1 MLGLLQLAYQA
12 CHSNTSNGTD
22 PLGEPAAGE
31 LTNNATA
38 HRQPTGVT
46 AQLVYVSLGRQAAMR
61 PLVHCVC
68 AFVFSLTSV
77 TQSFGEDTAR
87 QLPHYIDP
95 RGIQGTLV
103 IAGGGEL
110 EESILQRFVK
120 MAGGNEAHIVLIPT
134 ASRRADD
141 EMYRATLS
149 QKWQGLDPAS
159 VSVLHTRSR
168 DTASRELFSAMLQK
182 ATGVWIG
189 GGTQT
194 RITEVYLD
202 TPVEREIYALLARGG
217 VIGGSSAG
225 AAVQSRVM
233 IARGSP
239 VAEVATGFALLP
251 GSVIDQHF
259 LARKRR
265 PRLLSVLEKHP
276 QMIGLGVDEG
286 TALVVTNR
294 RLEVVGR
301 STVTVCFA
309 KTEYHQA
316 SSLELKPKTIVD
328 LTALRRQA
336 YDRLRPPFPAASP
349 KPTHLPHGSLV
360 IVGGGV
366 LDAVAERFLELAGGK
381 HQTIIVL
388 PTAVPN
394 PRGSRDADRFRRL
407 GARDVRVLKQRLRTE
422 VESEDYL
429 ATLRQAGGVWFS
441 GGRQWRFVDAYYG
454 TRALEEF
461 HAVLRRGG
469 AIGGSS
475 AGASIQAEFL
485 ARGNPLGNRD
495 IIATGYERGF
505 GFLPGTAIDQH
516 FTQRKRFADMTQLTK
531 THPQLLGIGIDEQT
545 ALVVHGDVGEVLGK
559 HSVHFYNRKNSAASA
574 ERDYVS
580 LRAGGKYDLRRRT
593 LLSEPSEATQ
603 PATAD

>member
-1 MLGLLQLAYQA
+1 MKTLVRHWCALLFGLASVPYCGA
-12 CHSNTSNGTD
+12 ED
-22 PLGEPAAGE
+22 A
-31 LTNNATA
+31 
-38 HRQPTGVT
+38 QP
-46 AQLVYVSLGRQAAMR
+46 
-61 PLVHCVC
+61 
-68 AFVFSLTSV
+68 
-77 TQSFGEDTAR
+77 

-95 RGIQGTLV
+95 QGIQGSLV
-103 IAGGGEL
+103 VAGGGEL
-110 EESILQRFVK
+110 ENGILQRFVTL
-120 MAGGNEAHIVLIPT
+120 AGGNKARVVLIPT

-141 EMYRATLS
+141 AAHLSALS
-149 QKWQGLDPAS
+149 QKWQSLNPAS

-168 DTASRELFSAMLQK
+168 DAATRESFSAILRD

-189 GGTQT
+189 GGSQT
-194 RITEVYLD
+194 RVTDVYLH
-202 TPVEREIYALLARGG
+202 TPVERELYALLARGG

-225 AAVQSRVM
+225 AAVQSRLM

-259 LARKRR
+259 LARKRQ
-265 PRLLSVLEKHP
+265 PRLLSVLNKHP

-294 RLEVVGR
+294 RIEVVGR

-309 KTEYHQA
+309 KTKYHEA
-316 SSLELKPKTIVD
+316 RTMELKPTAVVD
-328 LTALRRQA
+328 LIALRRQA
-336 YDRLRPPFPAASP
+336 YNRLTPRFPPAKSTPA
-349 KPTHLPHGSLV
+349 HVPHGSLV

-366 LDAVAERFLELAGGK
+366 LDSIAERFLELAGGK
-381 HQTIIVL
+381 NQTIVVL

-407 GARDVRVLKQRLRTE
+407 GALDVRVMKQRLRTE
-422 VESEDYL
+422 VESKNYL
-429 ATLRQAGGVWFS
+429 EVLRQAGGVWFS

-495 IIATGYERGF
+495 IIAVGYERGF

-516 FTQRKRFADMTQLTK
+516 FAQRKRFADMTLLTQ

-545 ALVVHGDVGEVLGK
+545 ALVVQGNVGKVLGK
-559 HSVHFYNRKNSAASA
+559 NSVHFYNRGALEAAA

-580 LRAGGKYDLRRRT
+580 VGTGNTYDLRHRRV
-593 LLSEPSEATQ
+593 LSEASSTEQ
-603 PATAD
+603 PRASD

>member
-1 MLGLLQLAYQA
+1 MK
-12 CHSNTSNGTD
+12 
-22 PLGEPAAGE
+22 
-31 LTNNATA
+31 
-38 HRQPTGVT
+38 
-46 AQLVYVSLGRQAAMR
+46 
-61 PLVHCVC
+61 PLVHYWYV
-68 AFVFSLTSV
+68 FVVAVATVSDG
-77 TQSFGEDTAR
+77 FGEDTPP
-87 QLPHYIDP
+87 QFPHYIEP
-95 RGIQGTLV
+95 QGISGSLV

-110 EESILQRFVK
+110 DKSLLQRFVK
-120 MAGGNEAHIVLIPT
+120 LAGGNEAHLVLIPT
-134 ASRRADD
+134 ASQRADD
-141 EMYRATLS
+141 EGYLATLS
-149 QKWQGLDPAS
+149 QKWQRLTPAS
-159 VSVLHTRSR
+159 VTVLHTRSR
-168 DTASRELFSAMLQK
+168 DIANRESFSAILQN

-189 GGTQT
+189 GGSQT
-194 RITEVYLD
+194 RVTDVYLN
-202 TPVEREIYALLARGG
+202 TPVERELYALLARGG

-225 AAVQSRVM
+225 AAVQSRLM

-239 VAEVATGFALLP
+239 VAEIATGFAFLP

-259 LARKRR
+259 LARKRQ
-265 PRLLSVLEKHP
+265 PRLLNVLNKHP

-294 RLEVVGR
+294 RMEVMGR

-309 KTEYHQA
+309 RTQYHETKT
-316 SSLELKPKTIVD
+316 LELKSRAVAD

-336 YDRLRPPFPAASP
+336 ANRLHPPFPAASP
-349 KPTHLPHGSLV
+349 RPAQLAYGSLV

-366 LDAVAERFLELAGGK
+366 LDSVAERFLELAGGK
-381 HQTIIVL
+381 NQTIVVL

-407 GARDVRVLKQRLRTE
+407 GARDVRVLKQRSRTE
-422 VESEDYL
+422 VESKEYL

-495 IIATGYERGF
+495 IIAAGYERGF

-516 FTQRKRFADMTQLTK
+516 FTQRKRFADMTQLTQA
-531 THPQLLGIGIDEQT
+531 HPQLLGIGIDEQT
-545 ALVVHGDVGEVLGK
+545 ALVVQGDVGEVLGK
-559 HSVHFYNRKNSAASA
+559 HSVHFYNRKDIAASDQQ
-574 ERDYVS
+574 DYVS
-580 LRAGGKYDLRRRT
+580 VKAGGKYDLRRRT
-593 LLSEPSEATQ
+593 RLSDTNSAIQ
-603 PATAD
+603 PPGSN